1 MGKERPER
9 VQEALR
15 QEISKIVT
23 GEVKD
28 PRLGFITI
36 TRVELTRDLRFAKV
50 FFTVLEEEKQART
63 LKGLVSAKGY
73 IRNLIGERIKLQFVP
88 EIQFKLDE
96 TVAYTKHVYDV
107 LEKLAEERKKREREN
122 PAEDGES

>member
-36 TRVELTRDLRFAKV
+36 TRVELTKDLRFAKV
-50 FFTVLEEEKQART
+50 YFTVLEEEKKALT
-63 LKGLVSAKGY
+63 LKGLTSAKGY
-73 IRNLIGERIKLQFVP
+73 IKNLIGERIKLQFVP
-88 EIQFKLDE
+88 EIQFRLDE
-96 TVAYTKHVYDV
+96 SVAYTKQVYDI
-107 LEKLAEERKKREREN
+107 LEKIKRERNERE
-122 PAEDGES
+122 ADGEREA